1 MLGRLRVN
9 FLSQKEKLLSLTT
22 VAALVSCL
30 CATSIFGRNDP
41 SVKEPAEKPSA
52 VVTSETKG
60 SEKLR
65 NDVAKMVNEAKA
77 GKVKMPAQQF
87 PQTQRN
93 NLSKGATIGIIAGI
107 AGAIILIAILVKL
120 NSD

>member
-1 MLGRLRVN
+1 M
-9 FLSQKEKLLSLTT
+9 SLAT
-22 VAALVSCL
+22 VVALVCCL
-30 CATSIFGRNDP
+30 CTASVFGKNDP
-41 SVKEPAEKPSA
+41 GAKEPSEKPSA
-52 VVTSETKG
+52 VVTKETKG

-87 PQTQRN
+87 PQTHRN